1 MLPDTTPTPRKTMT
15 DSTTHPEILETLIA
29 RIDALEAMVARGSSA
44 IDPDMLYTAN
54 EAADRLRCSPANV
67 YALLETGELAV
78 TRTGAGRKGLKVKGA
93 SIVAFLEERTEGG
106 PAPRMRFKHL
116 RSLN

>member
-1 MLPDTTPTPRKTMT
+1 MNDQTQGDMLA
-15 DSTTHPEILETLIA
+15 TLMA
-29 RIDALEAMVARGSSA
+29 RVDALEAMLASGSSA

-67 YALLETGELAV
+67 YALLDTGELAV
-78 TRTGAGRKGLKVKGA
+78 TRTGAGRKGLKVKGS
-93 SIVAFLEERTEGG
+93 SIIAFLEERTEGG
-106 PAPRMRFKHL
+106 PAPKMRFKHL

>member
-1 MLPDTTPTPRKTMT
+1 MNDQTQGDMLA
-15 DSTTHPEILETLIA
+15 TLMA
-29 RIDALEAMVARGSSA
+29 RVDALEAMLASGSSA

-78 TRTGAGRKGLKVKGA
+78 TRTGAGRKGLKVKGS
-93 SIVAFLEERTEGG
+93 SIIAFLEERTEGG
-106 PAPRMRFKHL
+106 PAPKMRFKHL

>member
-1 MLPDTTPTPRKTMT
+1 MHDQTQGDMLA
-15 DSTTHPEILETLIA
+15 TLMA
-29 RIDALEAMVARGSSA
+29 RVDALEAMLASGSSA

-67 YALLETGELAV
+67 YALLDTGELAV
-78 TRTGAGRKGLKVKGA
+78 TRTGAGRKGLKVKGS
-93 SIVAFLEERTEGG
+93 SIIAFLEERTEGG
-106 PAPRMRFKHL
+106 PAPKMRFKHL